1 MLESTVKKVR
11 VRMDERLLHWIRMLH
26 IRIQCNKRIQCLLH
40 IRIQF
45 ILFMNK
51 IVAQSEA
58 SPLYTTVY
66 LAVTLRT
73 VLRGLLLYITSQTL
87 CGPVFA

>member
-11 VRMDERLLHWIRMLH
+11 VRMDERLLHWIRV
-26 IRIQCNKRIQCLLH
+26 CN

-51 IVAQSEA
+51 IVAQSET

-87 CGPVFA
+87 SGPVFA